1 MNERDFRTNSNERG
15 QIMPNPEPN
24 AYRRAFWIALLATV
38 VLAVVASVLW
48 WRLSHGAAMPQSGTG
63 SPTDPMHG
71 MTQTSSANIPNSEPG
86 AAGEMQTGNM
96 QETPLAP
103 IQLTPQRMQSI
114 GIVLGKVESKPVNS
128 ELRFYG
134 NVQVD
139 ERRQAYVQT
148 RFAGWIRKVYADA
161 TGNFIG
167 KGQPLFTIYS
177 PDLVSTEHE
186 YLLAKK
192 NSESLQQ
199 SKVSGVASGA
209 SSLFSA
215 AKERLLQW
223 DVSPAEIEKLDQGG
237 KVITDLT
244 VNSPVSGYITQKNA
258 LPNMYVQPETMLY
271 TVADLSDVW
280 VLAQVFQ
287 SEAGKIKP
295 GDPAEVTV
303 DAYPGRVFNGRVDY
317 ILPQLDMN
325 TRTLPVRLVF
335 ANPGLKLRPGMYVN
349 VRAKLP
355 MGRQLVVPA
364 SAAFHSGTKNLL
376 FVYSAEGSIEPREV
390 ELGPQVGDEL
400 VVTKG
405 IKAQEQI
412 VTSANFLIDSE
423 AQLQAAA
430 GAFVPP
436 PPGAGQAASMN
447 APAEQQAN
455 VELTTDPDPPH
466 KGSNIVRVKL
476 TGQDGKPIT
485 GANVTVTFFMAAMPA
500 MGMAAMKTVVNAND
514 KGGGMYEGKGDLGS
528 GGTWQVTI
536 RAQQNGQ
543 VIIHT
548 NWEGEPPSI
557 IEDQVTYPI
566 VTALLAAPKVKAV
579 RAQTMFNDSYV
590 FVVFEDGTDI
600 YWARSR
606 VVEYLQTIA
615 GRLPANVH
623 PAIGSDATGAGWVY
637 EYALVDRSHKQSLAD
652 LRSIQDWH
660 LRYQLATVP
669 GVAEV
674 ASIGGFVRQYQ
685 VNVDPNKLLAY
696 GIPLSTVIDR
706 VKSSTNEVGG
716 RVLELSGTRYM
727 IRGLGYLKSLDDLAN
742 VPVMAKNGTPVLIK
756 DLSTVAFGPDIR
768 EGVAEWNGEGE
779 TVGGIVVMRYGLN
792 ALNVI

>member
-1 MNERDFRTNSNERG
+1 MLRTENN
-15 QIMPNPEPN
+15 N
-24 AYRRAFWIALLATV
+24 YRRAFWIALTTTI
-38 VLAVVASVLW
+38 VLAIVASALW
-48 WRLSHGAAMPQSGTG
+48 WRLSHAGASPQAGATS
-63 SPTDPMHG
+63 SSESMKAIA
-71 MTQTSSANIPNSEPG
+71 QTSSANASGSETE
-86 AAGEMQTGNM
+86 AGGDPQTGNM
-96 QETPLAP
+96 QETPVAP
-103 IQLTPQRMQSI
+103 FQLTPQRMQSI
-114 GIVLGKVESKPVNS
+114 GMVLGKVESKPVNT

-223 DVSPAEIEKLDQGG
+223 EVFPAEIEKLDQSG
-237 KVITDLT
+237 KAITDLT
-244 VNSPVSGYITQKNA
+244 VISPVSGYITQKNA

-271 TVADLSDVW
+271 TIADLSDVW

-287 SEAGKIKP
+287 SDAGKIKP
-295 GDPAEVTV
+295 GDSAEVTV
-303 DAYPGRVFNGRVDY
+303 DAYPGRVFSGRVDY

-355 MGRQLVVPA
+355 MGRQFVVPA

-376 FVYSAEGSIEPREV
+376 FVYSGEGNIEPREV
-390 ELGPQVGDEL
+390 ELWTKVGDEL

-447 APAEQQAN
+447 APAQQHAN

-466 KGSNIVRVKL
+466 KGTNTVFVKL
-476 TGQDGKPIT
+476 AGPDGQPIAR
-485 GANVTVTFFMAAMPA
+485 ANVTVTFFMAAMPA
-500 MGMAAMKTVVNAND
+500 MGMASMKTVINASD

-543 VIIHT
+543 
-548 NWEGEPPSI
+548 
-557 IEDQVTYPI
+557 
-566 VTALLAAPKVKAV
+566 
-579 RAQTMFNDSYV
+579 
-590 FVVFEDGTDI
+590 
-600 YWARSR
+600 
-606 VVEYLQTIA
+606 TIA
-615 GRLPANVH
+615 NKQLTLN
-623 PAIGSDATGAGWVY
+623 ATGG
-637 EYALVDRSHKQSLAD
+637 
-652 LRSIQDWH
+652 
-660 LRYQLATVP
+660 
-669 GVAEV
+669 
-674 ASIGGFVRQYQ
+674 
-685 VNVDPNKLLAY
+685 
-696 GIPLSTVIDR
+696 
-706 VKSSTNEVGG
+706 
-716 RVLELSGTRYM
+716 M
-727 IRGLGYLKSLDDLAN
+727 
-742 VPVMAKNGTPVLIK
+742 
-756 DLSTVAFGPDIR
+756 
-768 EGVAEWNGEGE
+768 
-779 TVGGIVVMRYGLN
+779 
-792 ALNVI
+792 

>member
-1 MNERDFRTNSNERG
+1 MLGTEHTN
-15 QIMPNPEPN
+15 
-24 AYRRAFWIALLATV
+24 YRWAFWIALTTTI
-38 VLAVVASVLW
+38 VLAIVASVLW
-48 WRLSHGAAMPQSGTG
+48 WRLSHTGTASQPGATSAIESVGAMA
-63 SPTDPMHG
+63 
-71 MTQTSSANIPNSEPG
+71 QTSSANASPSEAG
-86 AAGEMQTGNM
+86 SAGEPQVGNM
-96 QETPLAP
+96 QVMPPAP

-114 GIVLGKVESKPVNS
+114 GIVLGKVESKPVNT

-148 RFAGWIRKVYADA
+148 RFAGWIRKVFADA

-209 SSLFSA
+209 ASLFSA

-223 DVSPAEIEKLDQGG
+223 EVSPAEIEKLDQGR
-237 KVITDLT
+237 KAITDLT

-287 SEAGKIKP
+287 NDAGKIKP
-295 GDPAEVTV
+295 GDLAEVTV
-303 DAYPGRVFNGRVDY
+303 DAYPGRVFNGHVDY
-317 ILPQLDMN
+317 ILPQVDMN

-335 ANPGLKLRPGMYVN
+335 PNPGLKLRPGMYVN
-349 VRAKLP
+349 VRAKLA

-364 SAAFHSGTKNLL
+364 SAAFHSGTKNLV
-376 FVYSAEGSIEPREV
+376 FVHSGEGSIEPRAV
-390 ELGPQVGDEL
+390 ELGPQVGDEI

-405 IKAQEQI
+405 LKAEEQI

-447 APAEQQAN
+447 ASAQEQAN
-455 VELTTDPDPPH
+455 AELTTAPNPPH
-466 KGSNIVRVKL
+466 KGNNTVRVKL

-485 GANVTVTFFMAAMPA
+485 GANVTVTFYMAAMPA
-500 MGMAAMKTVVNAND
+500 MGMAAMKTVVSATD
-514 KGGGMYEGKGDLGS
+514 KGGGIYEGKGDLGS

-536 RAQQNGQ
+536 RAQLNG
-543 VIIHT
+543 
-548 NWEGEPPSI
+548 
-557 IEDQVTYPI
+557 
-566 VTALLAAPKVKAV
+566 
-579 RAQTMFNDSYV
+579 
-590 FVVFEDGTDI
+590 
-600 YWARSR
+600 
-606 VVEYLQTIA
+606 QTIA
-615 GRLPANVH
+615 NKQLRVN
-623 PAIGSDATGAGWVY
+623 ATGG
-637 EYALVDRSHKQSLAD
+637 
-652 LRSIQDWH
+652 
-660 LRYQLATVP
+660 
-669 GVAEV
+669 
-674 ASIGGFVRQYQ
+674 
-685 VNVDPNKLLAY
+685 
-696 GIPLSTVIDR
+696 
-706 VKSSTNEVGG
+706 
-716 RVLELSGTRYM
+716 M
-727 IRGLGYLKSLDDLAN
+727 
-742 VPVMAKNGTPVLIK
+742 
-756 DLSTVAFGPDIR
+756 
-768 EGVAEWNGEGE
+768 
-779 TVGGIVVMRYGLN
+779 
-792 ALNVI
+792 

>member
-1 MNERDFRTNSNERG
+1 MNERNLRMNANEG
-15 QIMPNPEPN
+15 SDMLHTENN
-24 AYRRAFWIALLATV
+24 NYRRAFWIALTTTV
-38 VLAVVASVLW
+38 VLAIVASVLW
-48 WRLSHGAAMPQSGTG
+48 WRLSHAGAAWRPG
-63 SPTDPMHG
+63 SESMKA
-71 MTQTSSANIPNSEPG
+71 MAQTSSANASASEPE
-86 AAGEMQTGNM
+86 AGGDSQAGNM

-114 GIVLGKVESKPVNS
+114 GVVLGKVEFKPVNT

-209 SSLFSA
+209 ASLFNA

-223 DVSPAEIEKLDQGG
+223 EVSPAEIEKLDRGG
-237 KVITDLT
+237 KAITDLT

-271 TVADLSDVW
+271 TVADLSDVR

-287 SEAGKIKP
+287 SDTGKIKP

-335 ANPGLKLRPGMYVN
+335 ANHGLKLRPGMYVN

-376 FVYSAEGSIEPREV
+376 FVYSGEGRIEPREV

-400 VVTKG
+400 VVTRG

-412 VTSANFLIDSE
+412 VASANFLIDSE

-430 GAFVPP
+430 GAFIPP
-436 PPGAGQAASMN
+436 PPGA
-447 APAEQQAN
+447 
-455 VELTTDPDPPH
+455 V
-466 KGSNIVRVKL
+466 
-476 TGQDGKPIT
+476 
-485 GANVTVTFFMAAMPA
+485 
-500 MGMAAMKTVVNAND
+500 
-514 KGGGMYEGKGDLGS
+514 
-528 GGTWQVTI
+528 
-536 RAQQNGQ
+536 
-543 VIIHT
+543 
-548 NWEGEPPSI
+548 
-557 IEDQVTYPI
+557 
-566 VTALLAAPKVKAV
+566 
-579 RAQTMFNDSYV
+579 
-590 FVVFEDGTDI
+590 
-600 YWARSR
+600 
-606 VVEYLQTIA
+606 
-615 GRLPANVH
+615 
-623 PAIGSDATGAGWVY
+623 
-637 EYALVDRSHKQSLAD
+637 
-652 LRSIQDWH
+652 
-660 LRYQLATVP
+660 
-669 GVAEV
+669 
-674 ASIGGFVRQYQ
+674 
-685 VNVDPNKLLAY
+685 
-696 GIPLSTVIDR
+696 
-706 VKSSTNEVGG
+706 
-716 RVLELSGTRYM
+716 
-727 IRGLGYLKSLDDLAN
+727 
-742 VPVMAKNGTPVLIK
+742 
-756 DLSTVAFGPDIR
+756 
-768 EGVAEWNGEGE
+768 
-779 TVGGIVVMRYGLN
+779 
-792 ALNVI
+792 

>member
-1 MNERDFRTNSNERG
+1 MNEHHFETNANEESDMLRTEHNN
-15 QIMPNPEPN
+15 
-24 AYRRAFWIALLATV
+24 YRRAFWIAVTTTV
-38 VLAVVASVLW
+38 VLAIVASILW
-48 WRLSHGAAMPQSGTG
+48 WRLSHPGTASKTGDTSASEPMEAMAHP
-63 SPTDPMHG
+63 
-71 MTQTSSANIPNSEPG
+71 SSANASGSEPG
-86 AAGEMQTGNM
+86 AASDPQAGNM
-96 QETPLAP
+96 LETPLVP

-114 GIVLGKVESKPVNS
+114 GMVVGKVESKPVNT

-134 NVQVD
+134 NVQID

-148 RFAGWIRKVYADA
+148 RFAGWIRKVYGDA

-177 PDLVSTEHE
+177 PDLVATEHE

-199 SKVSGVASGA
+199 SQVSGVASGA
-209 SSLFSA
+209 ASLFNA

-223 DVSPAEIEKLDQGG
+223 EMSPAEIEKLDRGG
-237 KVITDLT
+237 KAITDLT
-244 VNSPVSGYITQKNA
+244 INSPVSGYITQKNA

-287 SEAGKIKP
+287 SDAGKIKP

-317 ILPQLDMN
+317 ILPQLDPN

-355 MGRQLVVPA
+355 LGRQLVVPA

-376 FVYSAEGSIEPREV
+376 FVYSGEGGIEPRKV

-405 IKAQEQI
+405 IRAQEQI

-430 GAFVPP
+430 GAFIPP

-447 APAEQQAN
+447 APAQKQAN

-476 TGQDGKPIT
+476 AGQDGQPIA

-500 MGMAAMKTVVNAND
+500 MGMASMKTVINTSD
-514 KGGGMYEGKGDLGS
+514 KSGGMYEGKWNLGS

-543 VIIHT
+543 
-548 NWEGEPPSI
+548 
-557 IEDQVTYPI
+557 
-566 VTALLAAPKVKAV
+566 
-579 RAQTMFNDSYV
+579 
-590 FVVFEDGTDI
+590 
-600 YWARSR
+600 
-606 VVEYLQTIA
+606 TIA
-615 GRLPANVH
+615 NKQLTVN
-623 PAIGSDATGAGWVY
+623 ATGG
-637 EYALVDRSHKQSLAD
+637 
-652 LRSIQDWH
+652 
-660 LRYQLATVP
+660 
-669 GVAEV
+669 
-674 ASIGGFVRQYQ
+674 
-685 VNVDPNKLLAY
+685 
-696 GIPLSTVIDR
+696 
-706 VKSSTNEVGG
+706 
-716 RVLELSGTRYM
+716 M
-727 IRGLGYLKSLDDLAN
+727 
-742 VPVMAKNGTPVLIK
+742 
-756 DLSTVAFGPDIR
+756 
-768 EGVAEWNGEGE
+768 
-779 TVGGIVVMRYGLN
+779 
-792 ALNVI
+792 

>member
-1 MNERDFRTNSNERG
+1 MFRRENN
-15 QIMPNPEPN
+15 N
-24 AYRRAFWIALLATV
+24 YRRAFWIAMTTTGVFAI
-38 VLAVVASVLW
+38 VASVLW
-48 WRLSHGAAMPQSGTG
+48 WRSSHAGTPSQLGTSSASESMEAMA
-63 SPTDPMHG
+63 
-71 MTQTSSANIPNSEPG
+71 QTSSANASPSEAG
-86 AAGEMQTGNM
+86 SAGEPQAGNM
-96 QETPLAP
+96 QETPLVP
-103 IQLTPQRMQSI
+103 FQLTPQRMQNI
-114 GIVLGKVESKPVNS
+114 GVVLGKVESKPVNT

-199 SKVSGVASGA
+199 SRVSGVASGA
-209 SSLFSA
+209 ASLFGA

-223 DVSPAEIEKLDQGG
+223 EVSPADIEKLDQTG
-237 KVITDLT
+237 KAIADLT
-244 VNSPVSGYITQKNA
+244 VHSPVSGYVTQKNA

-271 TVADLSDVW
+271 TIADLSDVW

-287 SEAGKIKP
+287 SDAGKIKP

-376 FVYSAEGSIEPREV
+376 FVYKGEGSIEPREV
-390 ELGPQVGDEL
+390 ELGPQVGDEQ

-405 IKAQEQI
+405 IRGQEQI

-447 APAEQQAN
+447 APAQQQAN

-466 KGSNIVRVKL
+466 KGNNTVRLKL
-476 TGQDGKPIT
+476 TGQDGKPIV
-485 GANVTVTFFMAAMPA
+485 GANLTVTFFMAAMPA
-500 MGMAAMKTVVNAND
+500 MGMASMKTVINASD

-528 GGTWQVTI
+528 GGTWQVAI

-543 VIIHT
+543 
-548 NWEGEPPSI
+548 
-557 IEDQVTYPI
+557 
-566 VTALLAAPKVKAV
+566 
-579 RAQTMFNDSYV
+579 
-590 FVVFEDGTDI
+590 
-600 YWARSR
+600 
-606 VVEYLQTIA
+606 TIA
-615 GRLPANVH
+615 N
-623 PAIGSDATGAGWVY
+623 
-637 EYALVDRSHKQSLAD
+637 KQL
-652 LRSIQDWH
+652 
-660 LRYQLATVP
+660 T
-669 GVAEV
+669 
-674 ASIGGFVRQYQ
+674 
-685 VNVDPNKLLAY
+685 
-696 GIPLSTVIDR
+696 
-706 VKSSTNEVGG
+706 
-716 RVLELSGTRYM
+716 
-727 IRGLGYLKSLDDLAN
+727 
-742 VPVMAKNGTPVLIK
+742 
-756 DLSTVAFGPDIR
+756 
-768 EGVAEWNGEGE
+768 
-779 TVGGIVVMRYGLN
+779 
-792 ALNVI
+792 LNVTGGM